1 MKLTR
6 LITGLVLAL
15 SLSMAPAIA
24 EEPTPVV
31 ATSEEVQLVTDAAN
45 EAKDAAEAAI
55 QAAGLAKDAADAAN
69 AAAKDALASAQAANT
84 ALAKLKTQIDGFAA
98 NMKASISKISTT
110 MVKISKKLRVK

>member
-24 EEPTPVV
+24 NEPTPVV
-31 ATSEEVQLVTDAAN
+31 ATKAEVQLVTDATG

-55 QAAGLAKDAADAAN
+55 QAANLAKDAAAAAT
-69 AAAKDALASAQAANT
+69 AAAKDALASANAANV
-84 ALAKLKTQIDGFAA
+84 ALEKLKMEFDSFSTS
-98 NMKASISKISTT
+98 MKASISNIAAT
-110 MVKISKKLRVK
+110 MAKISKKLKA